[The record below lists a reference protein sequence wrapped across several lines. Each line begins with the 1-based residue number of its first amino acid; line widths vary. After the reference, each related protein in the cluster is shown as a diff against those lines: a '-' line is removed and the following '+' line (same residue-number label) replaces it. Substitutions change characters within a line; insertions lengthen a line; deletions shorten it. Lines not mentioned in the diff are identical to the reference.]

1 MPPKAILLLPLP
13 SALCGAEPA
22 ASPRVASGRVAFGPA
37 PRPSLP
43 MPDAWWDFSLDPDA
57 DARIKR
63 ADGRP
68 LVNPPDEEG
77 RLGIDYAAYLGLDA
91 LLGAQTPASR
101 VPDER
106 AFLILHQLFELVF
119 KQMTFDLGVLAR
131 AFETLRSA
139 EAERFRT
146 LALEPL
152 PDESGP
158 RAFWRPAMTA
168 AARLRHSARRVLP
181 TVMSYVGLGEDN
193 DVLFSTLEYHRFR
206 DFLTPASGFQ
216 TAQLRLIQRALGKTP
231 LLGLPVF
238 PGDTYGLHYA
248 GCPVGHVALGDPLV
262 LRAGHGRAFPP
273 EGSPEAAVARL
284 DEVAHAVLTRLAP
297 LADGL
302 ADPSPVRSILKE
314 DVERAATRVRATL
327 ADHEGAEEAA
337 GRFHDALSTAAEAE
351 NERRRGLADARRGA
365 QAVHARHRRTCLAFV
380 LDRLAATDAALHG
393 PQPDSFL
400 SVHRKT
406 VRRHVSDDSGTGGGG
421 MPYLVTSQRFL
432 LPLFPALVAYADL
445 GSAGTDE
452 DEDRW

>member
-1 MPPKAILLLPLP
+1 
-13 SALCGAEPA
+13 
-22 ASPRVASGRVAFGPA
+22 
-37 PRPSLP
+37 
-43 MPDAWWDFSLDPDA
+43 MPDAPWWDFSLDANA
-57 DARIKR
+57 DARITDD
-63 ADGRP
+63 AGRP

-77 RLGIDYAAYLGLDA
+77 RLGIDYSAYLGLDA

-106 AFLILHQLFELVF
+106 VFIIIHQLFELVF

-131 AFETLRSA
+131 AFETLRDA
-139 EAERFRT
+139 DDERFRT

-158 RAFWRPAMTA
+158 SAFWRPAMTA

-181 TVMSYVGLGEDN
+181 TVMSYVGLGEDH
-193 DVLFSTLEYHRFR
+193 DVLFSTLEYQRFR
-206 DFLTPASGFQ
+206 DFLAPASGFQ

-238 PGDTYGLHYA
+238 PGDTYGHHYA

-273 EGSPEAAVARL
+273 EDSPADAVAHL
-284 DEVAHAVLTRLAP
+284 DEVAHAVLARLAP

-302 ADPSPVRSILKE
+302 AEPSPVRTISEE

-327 ADHEGAEEAA
+327 GDHDEADAIAD
-337 GRFHDALSTAAEAE
+337 RFRDALADAADEE
-351 NERRRGLADARRGA
+351 NERRRALTDARRGA

-393 PQPDSFL
+393 PEPDSFL
-400 SVHRKT
+400 TVHRKT
-406 VRRHVSDDSGTGGGG
+406 VRRHVSGDAGTGGGG

-432 LPLFPALVAYADL
+432 LPLCPALVAYADL